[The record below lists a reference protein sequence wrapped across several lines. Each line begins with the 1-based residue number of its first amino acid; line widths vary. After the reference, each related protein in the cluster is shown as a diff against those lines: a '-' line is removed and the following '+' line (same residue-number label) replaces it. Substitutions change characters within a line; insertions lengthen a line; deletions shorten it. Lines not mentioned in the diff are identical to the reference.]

1 MSAGGR
7 KQAAGVRQSNGPDGS
22 VGFGA
27 GRGKPA
33 SPSPPPIE
41 SGNGEIGG
49 LQGASQSSL
58 SGGAVPLKIVSAL
71 ELAAVGQEREQL
83 QRQQQQQQ
91 QQQQFMGSV
100 EGYGSPGDFRRGSTG
115 SERKAVVDAGL
126 WLKDGKVKARRRGDN
141 PSDPDFQRNY
151 EVYRPSFAPYRETAA
166 SQAQAG
172 PLPIPPAQG
181 QLPQWGPDPQQQQYL
196 MQGQQGGL
204 SPIQMQQLAA
214 QLHPQHA
221 AQQQQV
227 YYATG
232 MQQMAQQTAP
242 YMQQQN
248 GAAASALHAAAG
260 MQQMAQQPA
269 PYMQQYGPTAQQQQ
283 QQQQQQIMLQQQQ
296 QQSQTPVRQET
307 DYYAIQLAQ
316 QQAAQLAQQQQQQQQ
331 MGYAMHSAMAL
342 NLQQHAHMQQQQ
354 QQQLRQ
360 SPPPA
365 NSQQSYGGTPQQQQ
379 LMLQQQQAQA
389 QQQQQHTTRM
399 HNASYNENFPALS

>member
-1 MSAGGR
+1 
-7 KQAAGVRQSNGPDGS
+7 
-22 VGFGA
+22 
-27 GRGKPA
+27 
-33 SPSPPPIE
+33 
-41 SGNGEIGG
+41 
-49 LQGASQSSL
+49 
-58 SGGAVPLKIVSAL
+58 
-71 ELAAVGQEREQL
+71 
-83 QRQQQQQQ
+83 
-91 QQQQFMGSV
+91 MGSV

-151 EVYRPSFAPYRETAA
+151 EVYRPSFAPYRETAP

-227 YYATG
+227 YYA
-232 MQQMAQQTAP
+232 
-242 YMQQQN
+242 
-248 GAAASALHAAAG
+248 AG

-269 PYMQQYGPTAQQQQ
+269 PYMQQYGTTAQQ

-307 DYYAIQLAQ
+307 DY
-316 QQAAQLAQQQQQQQQ
+316 
-331 MGYAMHSAMAL
+331 
-342 NLQQHAHMQQQQ
+342 
-354 QQQLRQ
+354 
-360 SPPPA
+360 
-365 NSQQSYGGTPQQQQ
+365 
-379 LMLQQQQAQA
+379 
-389 QQQQQHTTRM
+389 
-399 HNASYNENFPALS
+399 NASYNENFPALS